1 MATLLDVQNLS
12 ISFRTYRGILAATH
26 DVTLHVDAGE
36 TVGIVGESGCGKS
49 VTAHAVMR
57 LLPAATTIYS
67 SGTAWQYV
75 EACSSYGIE

>member
-49 VTAHAVMR
+49 AFCRQRR
-57 LLPAATTIYS
+57 LSIRPAPLPGMAKQFKAIRKRK
-67 SGTAWQYV
+67 
-75 EACSSYGIE
+75 

>member
-49 VTAHAVMR
+49 VTACRQRR
-57 LLPAATTIYS
+57 LSIRPAPLPGMAKQFKAIRKRK
-67 SGTAWQYV
+67 
-75 EACSSYGIE
+75 